1 MKFSQKLLKMDSKNG
16 IEKLNSSNYFQ
27 WKFKMQMLLKK
38 EDLWRIII
46 ENAPTAAASLRSW
59 NKKDERAQAIIALS
73 VEDSEL
79 VHIRD
84 QETAIGTWNA
94 LKEAHELDTVTN
106 RISLYKQ
113 IASLKMKEKDNI
125 EKHINEFI
133 GLFQKLSDLGATADL
148 EWKIGMFF
156 SSLPSSYSTLIT
168 ALEARRSD
176 ELTWSLV
183 QSKVM
188 DEAIRQKDVVNKEEY
203 NGEKVM
209 EIRQTQKNMLC
220 HFCKLKNH
228 TIKDCK
234 KLWRYNEFK
243 EFNEMVRE
251 RKEDSKIKV
260 NEIAE
265 EDDEDDD
272 ESCVLCITEVE
283 TNSKKPNENSNSGEI
298 SDNDSNQD
306 HFEKAT
312 STNDSHK
319 LIIYEK
325 IFKKKITERKMK
337 EQIEELSELFEKLN
351 RLGEELT
358 ESFKSAILFNK
369 LPDSFSGIIYQ
380 LEDKATA
387 NWKESKRR
395 IFKEIKKK
403 RKLEAIEKYHETFV
417 L

>member
-1 MKFSQKLLKMDSKNG
+1 MKFSQKLLKMDLKNG

-27 WKFKMQMLLKK
+27 WKFKMQMFLKK
-38 EDLWRIII
+38 EDLWRVII

-188 DEAIRQKDVVNKEEY
+188 DEAIRQKGAVSKEEY
-203 NGEKVM
+203 NEEKVM

-243 EFNEMVRE
+243 EFNEMMRE
-251 RKEDSKIKV
+251 RRGDSKIKV
-260 NEIAE
+260 NEITE
-265 EDDEDDD
+265 EDDDDD

-283 TNSKKPNENSNSGEI
+283 TNSKKSTENSNSEQI
-298 SDNDSNQD
+298 SSNDSNLVQI
-306 HFEKAT
+306 EKAT

-319 LIIYEK
+319 LTIYEK

-337 EQIEELSELFEKLN
+337 EQIEDLSELFEELN

-369 LPDSFSGIIYQ
+369 LPDSFSGLIYQ